1 MKPLM
6 ITADLTA
13 LGVIFGA
20 AFQILP
26 AIAGLLACVWYGF
39 VIYDRIRY
47 GPDLS
52 NRVLGRLKREEDAA
66 NKNG

>member
-1 MKPLM
+1 MKSLM
-6 ITADLTA
+6 ITADITA
-13 LGVIFGA
+13 LGVVLGA

-47 GPDLS
+47 GPDI
-52 NRVLGRLKREEDAA
+52 GRK
-66 NKNG
+66 